1 MQNTRI
7 LLIGT
12 GRMAYQLGH
21 AIVKSGLDLV
31 GVAGR
36 NAEARTALAR
46 FLDRSALDL
55 SKPLPDAD
63 LVLVAVSDDAIAGV
77 ASRLPVT
84 SAVVAHTAGAM
95 GLDHL
100 EPHPHR
106 GVLWP
111 IQSLS
116 HGAPMALHD
125 VPMVVDANDDTAR
138 RSLLRVAGRL
148 SEVVLELALEQR
160 QRVHLAA
167 VLTSNLPVW
176 LAREAQRLLRE
187 AKLPPSLLTP
197 LWKATAA
204 KAAMFGPEQA
214 LTGPA
219 RRGDT
224 HTIQRH
230 LDLLTQEPDLR
241 AVYSLLSDQIMQAY
255 GHTKQ

>member
-1 MQNTRI
+1 MTRI

-21 AIVKSGLDLV
+21 AIVHSKLELV

-36 NAEARTALAR
+36 NAAERERLGR
-46 FLDRSALDL
+46 FLERSAIDL
-55 SKPLPDAD
+55 TKPLPEVD
-63 LVLVAVSDDAIAGV
+63 LVLLAVSDDAIATV
-77 ASRLPVT
+77 ASGLRD
-84 SAVVAHTAGAM
+84 SGAVMAHTAGAM
-95 GLDHL
+95 GLEVL
-100 EPHPHR
+100 APHAHR

-116 HGAPMALHD
+116 HGAPMDLHD
-125 VPMVVDANDDTAR
+125 VPMVVDAGDGSSRKT
-138 RSLLRVAGRL
+138 LLTVAGEL
-148 SEVVLELALEQR
+148 SEVVLELAWEQR

-187 AKLPPSLLTP
+187 QKLPPSLLTP

-204 KAAMFGPEQA
+204 KVAAFGPEQA

-224 HTIQRH
+224 HTIQHH
-230 LDLLTQEPDLR
+230 LDLLTSDPDLR
-241 AVYSLLSDQIMQAY
+241 QVYALLSEQIMRAY
-255 GHTKQ
+255 GTGKE

>member
-1 MQNTRI
+1 MTRV

-21 AIVKSGLDLV
+21 ALVKSGIDLV

-36 NAEARTALAR
+36 DAEARERLAR
-46 FLDRSALDL
+46 FLDRKAIDL
-55 SKPLPDAD
+55 SRPLPKAD
-63 LVLVAVSDDAIAGV
+63 LVLVAVSDDAIATV
-77 ASRLPVT
+77 AGQLLET
-84 SAVVAHTAGAM
+84 GAVVAHTAGAM
-95 GLDHL
+95 GLNVL
-100 EPHPHR
+100 APHVHR

-116 HGAPMALHD
+116 HGAPMDLHD
-125 VPMVVDANDDTAR
+125 VPMVVDANDEQAR
-138 RSLLRVAGRL
+138 TLLRSVAHQL
-148 SEVVLELALEQR
+148 SEVVLELPLEKR

-187 AKLPPSLLTP
+187 EKLPPSLLTP
-197 LWKATAA
+197 LWRATAA
-204 KAAMFGPEQA
+204 SVSTFGPEQA

-224 HTIQRH
+224 ETIQHH
-230 LDLLTQEPDLR
+230 LDLLASDPDLR
-241 AVYSLLSDQIMQAY
+241 QVYALLSDQIMRAFA
-255 GHTKQ
+255 HEER

>member
-1 MQNTRI
+1 MTRI

-21 AIVKSGLDLV
+21 AMVKAGLHLV

-36 NAEARTALAR
+36 NVEAREALAR
-46 FLDRSALDL
+46 FLDRQAIDL
-55 SKPLPDAD
+55 TKPLPAAD
-63 LVLVAVSDDAIAGV
+63 LILLAVSDDAIAQV
-77 ASRLPVT
+77 AAQLPPT
-84 SAVVAHTAGAM
+84 DAVVAHTAGAM
-95 GLDHL
+95 ELDL
-100 EPHPHR
+100 LKPHQHR

-125 VPMVVDANDDTAR
+125 VPMVVDATDDTAR
-138 RSLLRVAGRL
+138 RALLAVANAL
-148 SEVVLELALEQR
+148 SEVVLELSLEQR

-197 LWKATAA
+197 LWKATANRTA
-204 KAAMFGPEQA
+204 LYGPEQA

-224 HTIQRH
+224 HTIQHH
-230 LDLLTQEPDLR
+230 LDLLTSEPDLR
-241 AVYSLLSDQIMQAY
+241 AVYSLLSDQILKAY
-255 GHTKQ
+255 GHRKA